1 MFSLERERGEL
12 DTNLQSRGDLAAHPQ
27 ISQLP
32 VSLLI
37 PGLGAVTAAQLGG
50 VGTDETGPIWPENV
64 GWSGLQLIEFA
75 PLGSRTTI
83 GVGGAARYLVDA
95 QSEGGVLEALAWAK
109 QRGVQV
115 RVLGG
120 GSNLVVADAG
130 FDGLVIAMALR
141 GVACSTA
148 SGDARL
154 TAQGGEPWDNVVAH
168 AVGRGLAGLE
178 GLSGIPGC
186 AGATPIQ
193 NVGAYGQEVAETIE
207 SVRAIDR
214 ETQSAVEISAKDCRF
229 AYRDSFFKS
238 EAPERFVVTE
248 VRFSLVER
256 APANVRYPDLRREV
270 ERRGLATPTLA
281 EVREC
286 VLAVRREKSML
297 LDASDVN
304 GRSCGSFFLNPIVSA
319 ADLERVRGV
328 AGDVAVPAY
337 PQPDGR
343 VKLAAGWLIE
353 QSGFRKGLRDGN
365 VGLSTKHALAI
376 VAHEGATAAE
386 VARLSV
392 RIRDG
397 VRARFG
403 VELAPEP
410 NFGDL

>member
-1 MFSLERERGEL
+1 V
-12 DTNLQSRGDLAAHPQ
+12 P
-27 ISQLP
+27 
-32 VSLLI
+32 
-37 PGLGAVTAAQLGG
+37 
-50 VGTDETGPIWPENV
+50 
-64 GWSGLQLIEFA
+64 
-75 PLGSRTTI
+75 
-83 GVGGAARYLVDA
+83 
-95 QSEGGVLEALAWAK
+95 
-109 QRGVQV
+109 V

-130 FDGLVIAMALR
+130 FDGLVLAMALR
-141 GVACSTA
+141 GVAFSAA

-154 TAQGGEPWDNVVAH
+154 TAQGGEPWDDVVAS
-168 AVGRGLAGLE
+168 AVARGLAGLE

-214 ETQSAVEISAKDCRF
+214 ETGTAVELSAAECRF
-229 AYRDSFFKS
+229 AYRDSFFKA
-238 EAPERFVVTE
+238 EAPERYVVTE
-248 VRFSLVER
+248 VRFALSER
-256 APANVRYPDLRREV
+256 APAAVRYPDLLREV

-281 EVREC
+281 EVRDC
-286 VLAVRREKSML
+286 VLTVRREKSML

-304 GRSCGSFFLNPIVSA
+304 GRSCGSFFLNPIVTQSDA
-319 ADLERVRGV
+319 ERVRAVVG
-328 AGDVAVPAY
+328 ADVKVPTY

-353 QSGFRKGLRDGN
+353 QSGFGKGLRDGN

-376 VAHEGATAAE
+376 VAHDGATADE

-397 VRARFG
+397 VRVRFG
-403 VELAPEP
+403 VELTPEP
-410 NFGDL
+410 NFWGF

>member
-1 MFSLERERGEL
+1 M
-12 DTNLQSRGDLAAHPQ
+12 
-27 ISQLP
+27 
-32 VSLLI
+32 
-37 PGLGAVTAAQLGG
+37 
-50 VGTDETGPIWPENV
+50 
-64 GWSGLQLIEFA
+64 QLIEFA
-75 PLGSRTTI
+75 PLGSRTTM
-83 GVGGAARYLVDA
+83 GVGGRARYLVDA
-95 QSEGGVLEALAWAK
+95 RTESDVLEALAWAK
-109 QRGVQV
+109 ARGVPV

-120 GSNLVVADAG
+120 GSNLVVADSG
-130 FDGLVIAMALR
+130 FDGLVLAMAMR
-141 GVACSTA
+141 GVACSNA

-154 TAQGGEPWDNVVAH
+154 TAQGGEPWDSVVAH
-168 AVGRGLAGLE
+168 AVARGLAGLE

-214 ETQSAVEISAKDCRF
+214 ETRQAVELSAQDCRF

-248 VRFSLVER
+248 VRFALSAR
-256 APANVRYPDLRREV
+256 APAAVRYPDLLREV
-270 ERRGLATPTLA
+270 QRRGLTTPTLA

-319 ADLERVRGV
+319 TDGERVRAV
-328 AGDVAVPAY
+328 AGNVAVPSY

-353 QSGFRKGLRDGN
+353 QSGFGKGFCDGN

-376 VAHEGATAAE
+376 VAHDGATAAE

-410 NFGDL
+410 NFWGFAAT

>member
-1 MFSLERERGEL
+1 LE
-12 DTNLQSRGDLAAHPQ
+12 
-27 ISQLP
+27 
-32 VSLLI
+32 
-37 PGLGAVTAAQLGG
+37 
-50 VGTDETGPIWPENV
+50 
-64 GWSGLQLIEFA
+64 LIEFA
-75 PLGSRTTI
+75 PLGSRTTM
-83 GVGGAARYLVDA
+83 GVGGAARYLVEA
-95 QSEGGVLEALAWAK
+95 RSERDVLEALAWAK
-109 QRGVQV
+109 PRGVQV

-130 FDGLVIAMALR
+130 FEGLVLAMGMR
-141 GVACSTA
+141 GVACSGE

-168 AVGRGLAGLE
+168 AVARGLAGLE

-214 ETQSAVEISAKDCRF
+214 ETQSAVELSAKDCVF

-238 EAPERFVVTE
+238 QAPERFVVTE
-248 VRFSLVER
+248 VRFALSER
-256 APANVRYPDLRREV
+256 APAAVRYPDLRREV
-270 ERRGLATPTLA
+270 ERRALATPTLA

-297 LDASDVN
+297 LDPSDVN

-319 ADLERVRGV
+319 ADVERVRAV
-328 AGDVAVPAY
+328 AGDIAVPSY

-353 QSGFRKGLRDGN
+353 QSGFGKGLRDGN

-376 VAHEGATAAE
+376 VAHDGATAAD
-386 VARLSV
+386 VAQLSV
-392 RIRDG
+392 RIRNG

-410 NFGDL
+410 NFWGFEASASVQ

>member
-1 MFSLERERGEL
+1 M
-12 DTNLQSRGDLAAHPQ
+12 
-27 ISQLP
+27 
-32 VSLLI
+32 
-37 PGLGAVTAAQLGG
+37 
-50 VGTDETGPIWPENV
+50 
-64 GWSGLQLIEFA
+64 QLIEFA
-75 PLGSRTTI
+75 PLGPRTTM
-83 GVGGAARYLVDA
+83 GVGGAARYLVEA
-95 QSEGGVLEALAWAK
+95 RSEADVLEALAWAK

-130 FDGLVIAMALR
+130 FDGLVLAMGLR
-141 GVACSTA
+141 GVDCSTQ
-148 SGDARL
+148 SGDAL
-154 TAQGGEPWDNVVAH
+154 LSAQGGEPWDNVVAH
-168 AVGRGLAGLE
+168 AVARGLAGLE

-214 ETQSAVEISAKDCRF
+214 ETHAAVELSAQDCRF
-229 AYRDSFFKS
+229 AYRESFFKS
-238 EAPERFVVTE
+238 EAPERYVVTE
-248 VRFSLVER
+248 VRFRLAER
-256 APANVRYPDLRREV
+256 APAAVRYPDLRREV
-270 ERRGLATPTLA
+270 ERRALATPTLA

-286 VLAVRREKSML
+286 VLAVRGEKSML
-297 LDASDVN
+297 LDASDPN

-319 ADLERVRGV
+319 ADVERVRAV
-328 AGDVAVPAY
+328 AGNANVPSY

-353 QSGFRKGLRDGN
+353 QSGFSKGLRDGN

-376 VAHEGATAAE
+376 VAHEGARADE
-386 VARLSV
+386 VARLSE

-403 VELAPEP
+403 VQLAPEP
-410 NFGDL
+410 NFWGF